1 MCRDS
6 EFAKLPGENVGILG
20 IGEKSC
26 NPTCV
31 APIYHD
37 IMKAVDPSCRIQ

>member
-1 MCRDS
+1 MILMGRDS
-6 EFAKLPGENVGILG
+6 EFTKLPGDNVGILG

-31 APIYHD
+31 PPIYHD
-37 IMKAVDPSCRIQ
+37 IMRSINQTC